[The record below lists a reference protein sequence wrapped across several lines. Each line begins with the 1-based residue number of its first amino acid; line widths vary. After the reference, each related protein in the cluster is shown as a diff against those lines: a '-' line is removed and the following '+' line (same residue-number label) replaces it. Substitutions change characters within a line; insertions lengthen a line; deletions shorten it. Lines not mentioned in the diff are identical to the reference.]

1 MTVHTPETRPDEL
14 TALANLGRD
23 LIGAQLDLHRLAE
36 LVYRHAGHIVD
47 TQLFQLGIF
56 NGDVYRL
63 LIWVVDGQPQP
74 LTEFRLTPASQGIVG
89 WLRRAHRPLLVND
102 FATERDSLPARPRY
116 ISNNPPRSAIFVP
129 LQVAEEVIGAIAIQ
143 SRQPHAFSRDD
154 LHLLTLIANLVAAA
168 LHQGRLFE
176 QSQRRAT
183 QLQLLAEISQRI
195 NVLQPL
201 PDLYRQMLHLVA
213 QRFAEYRLSLYQC
226 QADQV
231 TLSAFTHA
239 DPPPVE
245 RFEMGQS
252 AVGQAALS
260 RDVALVLSLPD
271 FDATDGLS
279 VTDLGVLAVTTPME
293 LAVPL
298 SIDGQM
304 LGVLRVQAESSAAFD
319 EAALDLFKS
328 LAAQMAFAALEAQVY
343 AQEQRRADQL
353 DALAQVAR
361 MVVSN
366 LELDDV
372 LDDVLDLVEARF
384 GYTHARIFLTEDNQL
399 VLKATRQRLHTP
411 HFTYPLDGPGLVTQ
425 VARTQQACVVDD
437 LTTVAGLG
445 PAMLWPHSRSAL
457 VAPLVVAGRVLGVFD
472 VRSDTANAFTQD
484 DLQVVQA
491 LADSLAIAVRNARL
505 FENERRRR
513 RLAEILREVSTAL
526 TSALSLEDV
535 FTVILDGLA
544 RVVSYGT
551 ASILLKNEL
560 GELVLGAVRGIE
572 DDDLLGE
579 VVELPLFESNPPP
592 TVDLAALG
600 ALPAYTD
607 ALCHPMDETRFTLA
621 ALLLVDGAHV
631 GYLIT
636 DRLNGPFSADE
647 VELVAAFASQAAV
660 GIDNA
665 NLYTAQ
671 REQAWVSTALLQVA
685 EAMARAPELDD
696 VMTTV
701 AQLTPLLVGV
711 EQCAIWLA
719 EEDLFFLRAHS
730 NNAPPTLTLSAHE
743 WPALQEMVDT
753 QAAVVL
759 EPATPMP
766 DDLRLHFTGV
776 VILLPLLAKGVV
788 LGMMLVGQTPGTTPF
803 TTHRIH
809 LISGIANQAALAIES
824 ALLDQ
829 AKQEEAW
836 VSTALLQVAEAVAS
850 QPTLDDGLETVAR
863 LIPMLVGV
871 DKLAIYQWQA
881 DRNRFVPRQMLGV
894 TGEDSQRTL
903 RQFAITPDDLGLHH
917 ADTTSQMFP
926 LPEPLAVA
934 LTSAIG
940 LIWPLRARGG
950 LLGALV
956 IAHTPY
962 LGERRLNLLSG
973 IAHQLAMAMESE
985 RLAHEVLEQ
994 QRLEREIELGRDI
1007 QTSFL
1012 PSVCPSGPNW
1022 QLSAFWRAA
1031 RQVSG
1036 DFYDF
1041 IALRPR
1047 EGHPRWGIVIADVSD
1062 KGVPAAL
1069 FMALS
1074 RTLIRSAA
1082 ISRVSP
1088 ATTLTRVNARLFAD
1102 VRSEQFVTVFYAV
1115 WEPDTRMLTYANGGH
1130 NLPLLVS
1137 ANGNIRPLL
1146 GHNMALGVLDDTEY
1160 TERSIKLE
1168 PGDVLLLYTDGLTDA
1183 INQEEAEF
1191 GLAGVQAVLS
1201 AQRHEPCAAIVHH
1214 LGEAV
1219 QKHTGPVDAFDDLTM
1234 VALKVV

>member
-1 MTVHTPETRPDEL
+1 MTVHTSETRPDEL

-23 LIGAQLDLHRLAE
+23 IIGAQLDLHRLAE

-74 LTEFRLTPASQGIVG
+74 LTEFRLTPTSQGIVG
-89 WLRRAHRPLLVND
+89 WLRRARRPLLVND
-102 FATERDSLPARPRY
+102 FATEQESLPARPRY

-143 SRQPHAFSRDD
+143 SRQPYAFSQDD

-168 LHQGRLFE
+168 LHHGRLFE

-201 PDLYRQMLHLVA
+201 PDLYRQMLYLVA

-226 QADQV
+226 LADQV

-245 RFEMGQS
+245 RFEMGQG
-252 AVGQAALS
+252 AVGQAALT

-271 FDATDGLS
+271 FEAADGLG
-279 VTDLGVLAVTTPME
+279 VTNLGVLAVTTPME

-304 LGVLRVQAESSAAFD
+304 LGVLRVQAESSTAFD

-343 AQEQRRADQL
+343 AQEQRRAEQL

-384 GYTHARIFLTEDNQL
+384 GYAHARIFLLEDDQL
-399 VLKATRQRLHTP
+399 VLTATRQRLHSP
-411 HFTYPLDGPGLVTQ
+411 HFTYPLSAPGLVSQ
-425 VARTQQACVVDD
+425 VARTQKAQKVDD
-437 LTTVAGLG
+437 LSQYAGLG
-445 PAMLWPHSRSAL
+445 PPLQWPNSRSAL

-472 VRSDTANAFTQD
+472 VRADTPNAFTAD

-526 TSALSLEDV
+526 TSALSLENV

-544 RVVSYGT
+544 RVVAYDT
-551 ASILLKNEL
+551 ASIMLKNEL
-560 GELVLGAVRGIE
+560 DELVLGAVRGLSAE
-572 DDDLLGE
+572 DLLGE
-579 VVELPLFESNPPP
+579 VVDLPIFESNPPA
-592 TVDLAALG
+592 TVDLAAIG
-600 ALPAYTD
+600 ALTAYND
-607 ALCHPMDETRFTLA
+607 VLCHPVEARFTLA

-631 GYLIT
+631 GYLVV
-636 DRLNGPFSADE
+636 DRLSAPFAADD
-647 VELVAAFASQAAV
+647 VELVSAFASQAAV

-730 NNAPPTLTLSAHE
+730 GHTAPALTLSTND

-759 EPATPMP
+759 ETSALMP
-766 DDLRLHFTGV
+766 DDLRTHFTGV

-850 QPTLDDGLETVAR
+850 QPTLDDGLQTVAR
-863 LIPMLVGV
+863 LIPLLVGV

-881 DRNRFVPRQMLGV
+881 DHHRFVPRQVLGV
-894 TGEDSQRTL
+894 NTDQTTL
-903 RQFAITPDDLGLHH
+903 RRAALTPDNLGLHS
-917 ADTTSQMFP
+917 ADTTAQMFP
-926 LPEPLAVA
+926 LPEPLALA
-934 LTSAIG
+934 LSSAIG
-940 LIWPLRARGG
+940 FIWPLRARGD

-985 RLAHEVLEQ
+985 RLAREVLEQ

-1007 QTSFL
+1007 QASFL
-1012 PSVCPSGPNW
+1012 PSECPSGPNW
-1022 QLSAFWRAA
+1022 QLSALWRAA

-1082 ISRVSP
+1082 ISRISP

-1115 WEPDTRMLTYANGGH
+1115 WEPNTRLLTYANGGH
-1130 NLPLLVS
+1130 NPPLLVS
-1137 ANGNIRPLL
+1137 ADGNLRPLP
-1146 GHNMALGVLDDTEY
+1146 GRNMALGVLEDTEY

-1183 INQEEAEF
+1183 INPAGEEF
-1191 GLAGVQAVLS
+1191 GLTGAQTVLT
-1201 AQRHEPCAAIVHH
+1201 ANRHEPCATIVHR

-1219 QKHTGPVDAFDDLTM
+1219 QNFTGPVEAFDDLTM
-1234 VALKVV
+1234 VVLKVV

>member
-1 MTVHTPETRPDEL
+1 MPAHTAATRPDEL
-14 TALANLGRD
+14 TALADLGRD
-23 LIGAQLDLHRLAE
+23 LIGAQLDLHRLAD
-36 LVYRHAGHIVD
+36 LVYQHASHIVD

-63 LIWVVDGQPQP
+63 LIWVVDGQRQP

-89 WLRRAHRPLLVND
+89 WLRRSRHPLLVND
-102 FATERDSLPARPRY
+102 FTAEQASLPARPRY
-116 ISNNPPRSAIFVP
+116 ISTNPPRSAIFVP

-143 SRQPHAFSRDD
+143 SRQPYAFTQDD
-154 LHLLTLIANLVAAA
+154 LRLLTLIANLVAAA
-168 LHQGRLFE
+168 LHHGRLYE

-201 PDLYRQMLHLVA
+201 PDLYQQMLHLVA
-213 QRFAEYRLSLYQC
+213 QRFAEYRLSLYQYH
-226 QADQV
+226 AEAV

-239 DPPPVE
+239 DPPPIE
-245 RFEMGQS
+245 RFEMGQG
-252 AVGQAALS
+252 AVGQAALT

-271 FDATDGLS
+271 FEAADALG
-279 VTDLGVLAVTTPME
+279 VADLGVLAVTTPME

-298 SIDGQM
+298 DINGQM
-304 LGVLRVQAESSAAFD
+304 LGVLRVQAESSTAFD

-343 AQEQRRADQL
+343 AQEQRRAEQL

-366 LELDDV
+366 LELEDV

-384 GYTHARIFLTEDNQL
+384 GYAHARIFLVEDDHL
-399 VLKATRQRLHTP
+399 TLKATRQRLHTP
-411 HFTYPLDGPGLVTQ
+411 HITYPLDAPGLVTQ
-425 VARTQQACVVDD
+425 VARTQQARLVDD
-437 LTTVAGLG
+437 LATFPNLG
-445 PAMLWPHSRSAL
+445 PALLWPNSRSAL
-457 VAPLVVAGRVLGVFD
+457 VAPLVVAGRTLGVFD
-472 VRSDTANAFTQD
+472 VRADTPHAFTQD
-484 DLQVVQA
+484 DVQVVQA

-505 FENERRRR
+505 FESERRRR

-526 TSALSLEDV
+526 TSALSLDDV
-535 FTVILDGLA
+535 FAVVLDGLA
-544 RVVSYGT
+544 RVVAYDT
-551 ASILLKNEL
+551 ASFILKNDL
-560 GELVLGAVRGIE
+560 NELVLSAVRGL
-572 DDDLLGE
+572 DGADLLGE
-579 VVELPLFESNPPP
+579 AAELPLFESNPPA

-600 ALPAYTD
+600 AMPAYND
-607 ALCHPMDETRFTLA
+607 LLCHPDEPRFALA
-621 ALLLVDGAHV
+621 ALLLINGAHV
-631 GYLIT
+631 GYLAV
-636 DRLNGPFSADE
+636 DRQSAPFAVEE
-647 VELVAAFASQAAV
+647 VELVSAFASQAAV

-671 REQAWVSTALLQVA
+671 REQAWVSAALLQVA
-685 EAMARAPELDD
+685 EAMARAPELDE

-701 AQLTPLLVGV
+701 AELTPLLVGV

-719 EEDLFFLRAHS
+719 EDDLFFLRAYS
-730 NNAPPTLTLSAHE
+730 GGGALTLSLSASD
-743 WPALQEMVDT
+743 WPALQTMLDAQT
-753 QAAVVL
+753 AVVL
-759 EPATPMP
+759 EPGDPMP
-766 DDLRLHFTGV
+766 DDLRAHFTGV
-776 VILLPLLAKGVV
+776 VILLPLLAKGVA
-788 LGMMLVGQTPGTTPF
+788 LGMMLVGQTPGTMPF
-803 TTHRIH
+803 TTHRIR

-836 VSTALLQVAEAVAS
+836 VSAALLQVAEAVAS
-850 QPTLDDGLETVAR
+850 QATLDDSLQTVAR
-863 LIPMLVGV
+863 LIPLLVGV

-881 DRNRFVPRQMLGV
+881 DHNRFVPRQALGV
-894 TGEDSQRTL
+894 AAAEAHAAL
-903 RQFAITPDDLGLHH
+903 RQLALSPADLGLHS
-917 ADTTSQMFP
+917 ADTASQMFP

-934 LTSAIG
+934 LSSAIG
-940 LIWPLRARGG
+940 LIWPLRARGD

-962 LGERRLNLLSG
+962 LGERRLNLLNG

-985 RLAHEVLEQ
+985 RLAREVLEQ

-1007 QTSFL
+1007 QASFL
-1012 PSVCPSGPNW
+1012 PSECPSGPNW
-1022 QLSAFWRAA
+1022 QLSALWRAA

-1047 EGHPRWGIVIADVSD
+1047 DGHPRWGIVIADVSD

-1115 WEPDTRMLTYANGGH
+1115 WEPDTRLLTYANGGH
-1130 NLPLLVS
+1130 NPPLLAS
-1137 ANGNIRPLL
+1137 AAGSIRPLP
-1146 GHNMALGVLDDTEY
+1146 GRNMALGVLEDAEY
-1160 TERSIKLE
+1160 TERTVKLE

-1183 INQEEAEF
+1183 INQQGEEF
-1191 GLAGVQAVLS
+1191 GLHGVQAALAS
-1201 AQRHEPCAAIVHH
+1201 ARHEPGPVIVQR
-1214 LGEAV
+1214 LSEAV
-1219 QKHTGPVDAFDDLTM
+1219 EHFTGPVEAFDDLTL